1 MRSSHATFEA
11 SLDAELGAIASKN
24 VAAAKRAGGIRQL
37 KTSLRD
43 ELQTELSEAHISNID
58 VLKAKLRTMTDERNT
73 WRGMYSRA
81 HCELRRRAAF
91 NADMKLNAYND
102 ELQHRLGVSEEKVLE
117 LENKLL
123 LLHAELERR
132 PAERTLLK
140 CRRVGNVGKKGS
152 HSAYPDYFPAVA
164 MECLSSGASST
175 QIRRL
180 LRTFQCTWLPELGY
194 EDFMIPE
201 ENWWN
206 QIRGQMST
214 AEQAMAGMQYA
225 NAESDAQTG
234 FDESEIDRAETIN
247 VATRPIDASGQ
258 SISLLLA
265 ACHVQP
271 GATAQAVSVGI
282 TGIYEQAQQK
292 VDAVR
297 EAVAARA

>member
-1 MRSSHATFEA
+1 MSMKLRMRSSHATFKA

-24 VAAAKRAGGIRQL
+24 VAAAKHAGGIRQL

-81 HCELRRRAAF
+81 HFELRRRAAF

-117 LENKLL
+117 LENKLF

-152 HSAYPDYFPAVA
+152 HSAYTDYFPAVA

-201 ENWWN
+201 KNWWN

-214 AEQAMAGMQYA
+214 AEQAMAGM
-225 NAESDAQTG
+225 
-234 FDESEIDRAETIN
+234 
-247 VATRPIDASGQ
+247 
-258 SISLLLA
+258 
-265 ACHVQP
+265 
-271 GATAQAVSVGI
+271 
-282 TGIYEQAQQK
+282 
-292 VDAVR
+292 
-297 EAVAARA
+297 